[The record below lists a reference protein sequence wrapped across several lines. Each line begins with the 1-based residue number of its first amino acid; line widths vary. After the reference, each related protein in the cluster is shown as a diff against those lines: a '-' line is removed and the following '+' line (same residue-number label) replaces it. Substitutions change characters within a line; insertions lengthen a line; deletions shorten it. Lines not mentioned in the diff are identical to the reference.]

1 MKIYVVESY
10 TSKSYTSSWH
20 LLDSLNY
27 IYIYLILN
35 LKYWNITFTYKSL
48 FQGQQL
54 FHCWR
59 HSAVFNREKRW
70 NLCLCKLYSK
80 VLFPWF
86 LPESHYFVVGQTFYQ
101 VVLYF
106 IGSPFYSLWYSCSW
120 FCKALLHV
128 LHFTLQ
134 KVFIIVVVNEL
145 KVEGRGRNCILAG

>member
-1 MKIYVVESY
+1 MVRWHFSSIK
-10 TSKSYTSSWH
+10 SKSVQLCEFQMIDHVALIIHLFFLIILVVSIHFVQFLFCEDLCGQILHFFLRWH

-27 IYIYLILN
+27 IHIYLILN

-86 LPESHYFVVGQTFYQ
+86 LLESHYFVVG
-101 VVLYF
+101 
-106 IGSPFYSLWYSCSW
+106 
-120 FCKALLHV
+120 
-128 LHFTLQ
+128 
-134 KVFIIVVVNEL
+134 
-145 KVEGRGRNCILAG
+145 